1 MTVSFWLDGRRP
13 DPRPALRGALRAD
26 VAIVGAGFTGL
37 WTAIRLAETDPTLRI
52 VVVEAAFV
60 GFGASGRNGG
70 FCEASLV
77 HGRANGER
85 HFPDEIDQLERLGRA
100 NLQELLAFTRTHAI
114 DCDLEETGV
123 LTVADQPHGV
133 PELRAWVDESNA
145 RGEELVFLDRDA
157 VQAEVHS
164 PRWLAGALAGPDDA
178 VMLDPTKL
186 CDGLARVA
194 TALGVTIHEGTRV
207 VGLERVPRGVRV
219 RTIGS
224 SADGPEPFGWAR
236 RIGLPFEPVELL
248 GRRPDVT
255 VRGRSS
261 GTIEATHV
269 VVATSAYSGWYPRLA
284 PLFVPVYDYVLVSD
298 PLRPEQRE
306 AIGWAGRQA
315 MTDTNNQFH
324 YFRLTADDRILWGGY
339 DAIYHAG
346 NGVGPAYDRRPATF
360 ERLEAQF
367 VATFPQLAGLR
378 FPYRWGGAIDTTSR
392 FCVTFGQ
399 TMGGRV
405 THALGYTGLGVGAS
419 RWAGGVVRDFILR
432 PDSDMLRLELVRS
445 APFPFPP
452 EPFRSLA
459 VNLVRHELDR
469 ADRDAGRRG
478 LVLRTLDAL
487 GIGFDS

>member
-1 MTVSFWLDGRRP
+1 MTISFWLDGRRP

-194 TALGVTIHEGTRV
+194 TALGVTIHEGT
-207 VGLERVPRGVRV
+207 
-219 RTIGS
+219 
-224 SADGPEPFGWAR
+224 AR
-236 RIGLPFEPVELL
+236 RSRTRPA
-248 GRRPDVT
+248 RRPGGVV
-255 VRGRSS
+255 VRGPRSARRSS
-261 GTIEATHV
+261 GTIATHV

-298 PLRPEQRE
+298 PLGPSSARRS
-306 AIGWAGRQA
+306 A
-315 MTDTNNQFH
+315 
-324 YFRLTADDRILWGGY
+324 
-339 DAIYHAG
+339 
-346 NGVGPAYDRRPATF
+346 GPAVRR
-360 ERLEAQF
+360 
-367 VATFPQLAGLR
+367 
-378 FPYRWGGAIDTTSR
+378 
-392 FCVTFGQ
+392 
-399 TMGGRV
+399 
-405 THALGYTGLGVGAS
+405 
-419 RWAGGVVRDFILR
+419 
-432 PDSDMLRLELVRS
+432 
-445 APFPFPP
+445 
-452 EPFRSLA
+452 
-459 VNLVRHELDR
+459 
-469 ADRDAGRRG
+469 
-478 LVLRTLDAL
+478 
-487 GIGFDS
+487 